1 MGRLIVSNVEDRA
14 APLFD
19 PTKPKPSDILGIT
32 PAFEQKPDP
41 AQEEGQ
47 GETGQ
52 DQGAAEIASL
62 GAVLSGIAQHIEALG
77 PQPILQEIIFQAVQ
91 GEMRFDLRRALM
103 RIMGRRVAVQEGRTG
118 AQLYARNITKQI
130 DAHCE
135 AEAYGLTLDE
145 REFII
150 QSLADG
156 AARELALAADAI
168 HRYAK
173 VAMAV
178 NRAKAARNTPLLAQM
193 RADRTRLSEEFK
205 TRLVNVCR
213 AVTGDPLTQ

>member
-1 MGRLIVSNVEDRA
+1 MSNATDVALDELAEQGIRDRLNTVKEVATEESEVEVT
-14 APLFD
+14 PLG
-19 PTKPKPSDILGIT
+19 SLLG
-32 PAFEQKPDP
+32 
-41 AQEEGQ
+41 
-47 GETGQ
+47 
-52 DQGAAEIASL
+52 S
-62 GAVLSGIAQHIEALG
+62 IAQHIESLG
-77 PQPILQEIIFQAVQ
+77 PQPILQEIIINAVQ

-118 AQLYARNITKQI
+118 AQLYARNITKQL

-135 AEAYGLTLDE
+135 AEAHGLTLDE
-145 REFII
+145 REVIV
-150 QSLADG
+150 QALADG

-168 HRYAK
+168 HRYAA

-178 NRAKAARNTPLLAQM
+178 NRAKAAKDIPALAQM